1 MPLDIGIKLH
11 NIKNIVDFDYQF
23 SFEKGIYALVGENA
37 VGKSTVMSAIAS
49 TVYSAMI
56 TQYGKTEITNDSS
69 IEISCLGNKDIWT
82 CNNSIEALQ
91 CQHKRI
97 VVFNGIYEGSIFSGT
112 RFADMKN
119 IDVILQNTPGFVD
132 DFVPASEKMKEALSY
147 ILHDERGHYS
157 ELYKLRSFEIAKK
170 YGLENMPYFLKLP
183 DGQYISKYKMSSGE
197 CLLISLLNFINSTAL
212 MPKHLKHRK
221 PVLAERMFIFIDEVE
236 LALHPSSIVRLIK
249 YLEDM
254 VRKNDLTVLFS
265 SHSSELIRRISPDKM
280 FYLENMNGH
289 AQIMSPCYPQ
299 YAIRTLYD
307 HDGYDSTILVEDS
320 FSETIVRKLIQD
332 FRIQNNLLIN
342 VIPVGA
348 WNNTL
353 SFQKRAIE
361 QNAFG
366 HDRFVFS
373 IIDGDVKDEV
383 NRSQQYNSIRKLF
396 LPIKSVEKYIYHKLF
411 VEPNPEF
418 VRQFGNKYF
427 TMTPLSVIMRQ
438 LKSRDEIVRDK
449 TGKRLFSALC
459 EELKKVGYTKETFV
473 KELCEDLFVLEDF
486 KPLKRNIEEFIR
498 DNFYVVAKN

>member
-1 MPLDIGIKLH
+1 
-11 NIKNIVDFDYQF
+11 
-23 SFEKGIYALVGENA
+23 
-37 VGKSTVMSAIAS
+37 
-49 TVYSAMI
+49 
-56 TQYGKTEITNDSS
+56 
-69 IEISCLGNKDIWT
+69 
-82 CNNSIEALQ
+82 
-91 CQHKRI
+91 
-97 VVFNGIYEGSIFSGT
+97 
-112 RFADMKN
+112 
-119 IDVILQNTPGFVD
+119 
-132 DFVPASEKMKEALSY
+132 
-147 ILHDERGHYS
+147 
-157 ELYKLRSFEIAKK
+157 
-170 YGLENMPYFLKLP
+170 
-183 DGQYISKYKMSSGE
+183 
-197 CLLISLLNFINSTAL
+197 
-212 MPKHLKHRK
+212 
-221 PVLAERMFIFIDEVE
+221 
-236 LALHPSSIVRLIK
+236 
-249 YLEDM
+249 
-254 VRKNDLTVLFS
+254 
-265 SHSSELIRRISPDKM
+265 
-280 FYLENMNGH
+280 
-289 AQIMSPCYPQ
+289 MSPCYPQ

-418 VRQFGNKYF
+418 VRQFVNKYF
-427 TMTPLSVIMRQ
+427 TMTHLSVIMRQ